1 MGKGGFPRP
10 PGVRDNCGSEEG
22 EADDG
27 VVEGGLACMAFPL
40 RDIMETNLPTLE
52 IGFGRR
58 KRGATSEGEGEEEA
72 S

>member
-1 MGKGGFPRP
+1 
-10 PGVRDNCGSEEG
+10 
-22 EADDG
+22 
-27 VVEGGLACMAFPL
+27 MAFPL